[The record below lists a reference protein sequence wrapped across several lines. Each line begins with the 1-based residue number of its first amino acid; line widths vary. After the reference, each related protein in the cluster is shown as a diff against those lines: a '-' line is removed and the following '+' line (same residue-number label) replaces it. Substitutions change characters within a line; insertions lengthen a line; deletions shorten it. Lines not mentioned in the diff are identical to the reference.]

1 MPLAVKAGAVAIPLA
16 LVITVA
22 LPPNVPDAP
31 DTGAAK
37 VTLAPAIGLLDASF
51 TVACNAVANEV
62 EIGALCGV
70 PAVALMLAGAPGV
83 LVIEKLA
90 GATPLTVAVTE
101 YEPATVLA
109 VNVGAVATPLALV
122 VTVALAP
129 NVPEAPDNGAAN
141 VTLTPAIGLL
151 DASLTVAC
159 SPVAN
164 AVVIAALC
172 GVPAV
177 AVMLAGA
184 PAVLVIEKLAG
195 ATPLAVAVTQYE
207 PATVLA
213 VNAGAVATPLAM
225 AVAVALAPNVPE
237 APEPGA
243 VNVTLTP
250 GIGLENAS
258 RTMA

>member
-1 MPLAVKAGAVAIPLA
+1 MPLAVKAGGVAIPLA

-70 PAVALMLAGAPGV
+70 PAVALMLAGAPAV

-90 GATPLTVAVTE
+90 GATPLAAAATV

-129 NVPEAPDNGAAN
+129 NVPEAP
-141 VTLTPAIGLL
+141 
-151 DASLTVAC
+151 
-159 SPVAN
+159 
-164 AVVIAALC
+164 
-172 GVPAV
+172 
-177 AVMLAGA
+177 
-184 PAVLVIEKLAG
+184 
-195 ATPLAVAVTQYE
+195 
-207 PATVLA
+207 
-213 VNAGAVATPLAM
+213 
-225 AVAVALAPNVPE
+225 
-237 APEPGA
+237 EPGA
-243 VNVTLTP
+243 VNVTLKL
-250 GIGLENAS
+250 GSAHD
-258 RTMA
+258 

>member
-101 YEPATVLA
+101 YEPAA
-109 VNVGAVATPLALV
+109 VWSVNGGAGAAPMALV
-122 VTVALAP
+122 VT
-129 NVPEAPDNGAAN
+129 
-141 VTLTPAIGLL
+141 
-151 DASLTVAC
+151 
-159 SPVAN
+159 
-164 AVVIAALC
+164 
-172 GVPAV
+172 
-177 AVMLAGA
+177 
-184 PAVLVIEKLAG
+184 
-195 ATPLAVAVTQYE
+195 
-207 PATVLA
+207 
-213 VNAGAVATPLAM
+213 
-225 AVAVALAPNVPE
+225 VALAPNVPE

-243 VNVTLTP
+243 VNGSQARRV
-250 GIGLENAS
+250 G
-258 RTMA
+258 